1 MNASL
6 IDTPKPATV
15 PTRSMAAND
24 LAPENDPAPKC
35 DPAPACDP
43 APVSDPDGLFA
54 RHYNRKNF
62 MFAHRLAGHPLF
74 ELPSLVEL
82 SRRMPDH
89 NDTYWSNG
97 NVAVG
102 NSWEAGTAGRLSLQ
116 ETIANIEHNNSI
128 VILKHTEQDP
138 IFAPVLQQVLSGMIE
153 LSGERMRCDVTIG
166 EVLILVSSP
175 GRITPYHMDA
185 EVNFLLQV
193 RGDKSF
199 YIFDHTDRS
208 LVTDR
213 ELENFY
219 AVSNASAV
227 YRPERQ
233 HEATA
238 YELRAGYGL
247 HLPVTAPHWVQNKNN
262 VSVALSV
269 NYELRSVGRLLELH
283 RINRRLRKMGLNPTP
298 PGRSPLRDRMKLTLA
313 AGIGAVRSVAKR
325 TERTRP
331 YAVWTPRGD

>member
-6 IDTPKPATV
+6 LDAPNSAAV
-15 PTRSMAAND
+15 PEASMAAND
-24 LAPENDPAPKC
+24 
-35 DPAPACDP
+35 P
-43 APVSDPDGLFA
+43 APVCDPDGLFA
-54 RHYNRKNF
+54 RNYNRKNF

-89 NDTYWSNG
+89 NENYWSNG

-138 IFAPVLQQVLSGMIE
+138 IFGPLLQQLLTCMIE
-153 LSGERMRCDVTIG
+153 LSGERMRRDVTIG

-199 YIFDHTDRS
+199 YIFDQTDRS
-208 LVTDR
+208 LVTDL

-233 HEATA
+233 REAAA
-238 YELRAGYGL
+238 YELCAGYGV

-269 NYELRSVGRLLELH
+269 NYELRSVGRLLQLH
-283 RINRRLRKMGLNPTP
+283 RFNRRLRRMGVNPTP
-298 PGRSPLRDRMKLTLA
+298 PGRSPFRDRIKLGVATGLA
-313 AGIGAVRSVAKR
+313 AVRSVAKR
-325 TERTRP
+325 PDSARP
-331 YAVWTPRGD
+331 YAVWTPPA

>member
-6 IDTPKPATV
+6 IDAPKAAAAPAPSV
-15 PTRSMAAND
+15 PA
-24 LAPENDPAPKC
+24 NDPAPLMGA
-35 DPAPACDP
+35 APP
-43 APVSDPDGLFA
+43 SGLAPVSDPDGLFA

-89 NDTYWSNG
+89 SDTYWSNG
-97 NVAVG
+97 NVAIG
-102 NSWEAGTAGRLSLQ
+102 HSWEAGTSGRLSLQ
-116 ETIANIEHNNSI
+116 ETIANIEHNDSI
-128 VILKHTEQDP
+128 VIMKHTEQDP
-138 IFAPVLQQVLSGMIE
+138 IFAPVLQEVLSGMIE
-153 LSGERMRCDVTIG
+153 LSGERMRSDVTIG

-193 RGDKSF
+193 SGDKSF

-233 HEATA
+233 QEAAA
-238 YELRAGYGL
+238 YELRAGYGV

-283 RINRRLRKMGLNPTP
+283 RVNRRLRRMGLEPTP
-298 PGRSPLRDRMKLTLA
+298 PGRSPWRDQVKLKLA
-313 AGIGAVRSVAKR
+313 AGLGAVRSVAKR
-325 TERTRP
+325 SERTRP
-331 YAVWTPRGD
+331 YAVWTPPAG

>member
-6 IDTPKPATV
+6 SARTDPTAV
-15 PTRSMAAND
+15 PRASIAAN
-24 LAPENDPAPKC
+24 
-35 DPAPACDP
+35 DP

-54 RHYNRKNF
+54 RNYNRKNF

-102 NSWEAGTAGRLSLQ
+102 NSWEAGTSGRRSLQ
-116 ETIANIEHNNSI
+116 ETIANIEHNDSI

-138 IFAPVLQQVLSGMIE
+138 IYGPLLQQVLAGMIE
-153 LSGERMRCDVTIG
+153 LSGERMRRDVTIG

-199 YIFDHTDRS
+199 FIFDHTDRS
-208 LVTDR
+208 LVTEL

-233 HEATA
+233 QEATA
-238 YELRAGYGL
+238 YDLRAGYGV

-283 RINRRLRKMGLNPTP
+283 RFNRRLRRLGINPTP
-298 PGRSPLRDRMKLTLA
+298 PGRSPWRDGVKLELA
-313 AGIGAVRSVAKR
+313 AGWSAIRSVVKR
-325 TERTRP
+325 QQRTRP
-331 YAVWTPRGD
+331 YAVWTPRVD

>member
-6 IDTPKPATV
+6 IDAPSSTAV
-15 PTRSMAAND
+15 PDASTAANH
-24 LAPENDPAPKC
+24 PK
-35 DPAPACDP
+35 
-43 APVSDPDGLFA
+43 PVSDTDGLFA
-54 RHYNRKNF
+54 RNYNRKNF

-89 NDTYWSNG
+89 SENYWSNG
-97 NVAVG
+97 NVTVG
-102 NSWEAGTAGRLSLQ
+102 NSWEAGTSGRLSLQ

-138 IFAPVLQQVLSGMIE
+138 IYGPLLQEVLGCIIG
-153 LSGERMRCDVTIG
+153 LSGERMRRDVTIG

-175 GRITPYHMDA
+175 GRVTPYHMDA

-227 YRPERQ
+227 YRPEKQ
-233 HEATA
+233 QEATA
-238 YELRAGYGL
+238 YELRAGYGV

-269 NYELRSVGRLLELH
+269 NYELRSVAGLLELH
-283 RINRRLRKMGLNPTP
+283 RFNRRLRRMGVNPTP
-298 PGRSPLRDRMKLTLA
+298 PGRSPFRDRMKLRVA
-313 AGIGAVRSVAKR
+313 AGLGAVRSIAKR
-325 TERTRP
+325 SDGTRP
-331 YAVWTPRGD
+331 YAVWTPPVD